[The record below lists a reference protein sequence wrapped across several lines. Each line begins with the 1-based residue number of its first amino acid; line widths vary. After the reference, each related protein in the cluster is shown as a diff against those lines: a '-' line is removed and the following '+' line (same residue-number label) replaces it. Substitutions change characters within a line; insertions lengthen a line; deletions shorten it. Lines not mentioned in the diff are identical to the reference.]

1 MFVRCALKSAS
12 FAARESCVV
21 SGGKQTCSALVSKH
35 VRPAVRPLSTNISDR
50 WASNAEEL
58 KGGRSLSVQPVRSYA
73 EAGKKDARQSQLDD
87 LPAAMLKKEYAAVP
101 QAQMYVRLH
110 RLRRPSLHSFTSHLS
125 PPVWTDDVVR
135 RLLTLDLASHKEKLR
150 LKEEQ
155 LVAKVRLHENDS
167 SSLAVKVA
175 VLTARIR
182 NYQEHLQQHPKVRTE
197 DKANKRRMLMSVDRR
212 KKMLKNLRSTRYDVF
227 ESVCT
232 QLGIAYAFPPE
243 YYRRVTHRWL
253 AKKALCIRV
262 FNELQKRRKEHR
274 RMMAEAAGGAK
285 AEAADKASTDV
296 QGRAA

>member
-58 KGGRSLSVQPVRSYA
+58 KAGGRSLSVQPVRSYA

-101 QAQMYVRLH
+101 QAQM
-110 RLRRPSLHSFTSHLS
+110 
-125 PPVWTDDVVR
+125 TDDVVR

>member
-58 KGGRSLSVQPVRSYA
+58 KAGGRSLSVQPVRSYA

-101 QAQMYVRLH
+101 QAQM
-110 RLRRPSLHSFTSHLS
+110 
-125 PPVWTDDVVR
+125 TDDVVR

-182 NYQEHLQQHPKVRTE
+182 NYQEHLQQHPK

>member
-21 SGGKQTCSALVSKH
+21 SGGKQTCSALVSKN

-58 KGGRSLSVQPVRSYA
+58 KAGGRSLSVQPVRSYA

-101 QAQMYVRLH
+101 QAQM
-110 RLRRPSLHSFTSHLS
+110 
-125 PPVWTDDVVR
+125 TDDVVR

-182 NYQEHLQQHPKVRTE
+182 NYQEHLQQHPK

-212 KKMLKNLRSTRYDVF
+212 KKMLKALRSTRS
-227 ESVCT
+227 E
-232 QLGIAYAFPPE
+232 
-243 YYRRVTHRWL
+243 
-253 AKKALCIRV
+253 ALCIRV